1 MQQTDDQNTGRP
13 ETEPYFSKT
22 DWPFYWITQTSNQ
35 YNMVMEQRLK
45 AEGLDITYWRVLMS
59 VYEEPALSVSEI
71 ARLCIIKLTTATKIV
86 QRMAAQGL
94 VTTAPRQ
101 TDGRVTEVT
110 LTSEGHQLRRKAR
123 AVADEIFRAVFD
135 DMSRE
140 EKMVMNLLLEK
151 VFHKL
156 GDL

>member
-1 MQQTDDQNTGRP
+1 MQQTEDQNPGRP